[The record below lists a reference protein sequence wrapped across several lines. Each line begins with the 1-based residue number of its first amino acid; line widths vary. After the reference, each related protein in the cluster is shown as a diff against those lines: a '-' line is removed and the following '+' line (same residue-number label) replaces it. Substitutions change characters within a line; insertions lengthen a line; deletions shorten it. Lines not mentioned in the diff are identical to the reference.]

1 MQVISSS
8 IYPAQESLQLKHSA
22 GKLCKLSLS
31 VLLQASSLCILSLS
45 GTTCSVIAIILVELV
60 VHILNFRPLDF
71 LVCFPAQL
79 NFQEM

>member
-45 GTTCSVIAIILVELV
+45 GTTCFVIAII
-60 VHILNFRPLDF
+60 IG
-71 LVCFPAQL
+71 
-79 NFQEM
+79 